1 MEKLILKALPKDRE
15 KLLTSRGV
23 SPADFIH
30 SSKETFD
37 VVPNLVKYDVELPRM
52 PNRTVGIAKQLKA
65 LDSLCSNPLRSSY
78 VLGISS
84 FPSDALAKYL
94 AIHLFNLAQV
104 SWVKRHKPGR
114 SMPMWHRVFG
124 GLGDPLRDK
133 AVDETPALLV
143 LSNINEASSAHKL
156 EKVRDL
162 LEKYSHIPRIVVL
175 SGADPLTFFAQKL
188 YYPINAGLMIGPP
201 NRVDEV

>member
-1 MEKLILKALPKDRE
+1 MERLILKVLPKDRE

-30 SSKETFD
+30 GKERFD
-37 VVPNLVKYDVELPRM
+37 VIPNLVKYDVELPRM
-52 PNRTVGIAKQLKA
+52 PGRAVGTAKQIRA
-65 LDSLCSNPLRSSY
+65 LESICTNPLRSSY

-94 AIHLFNLAQV
+94 AIHIFNAAQAA
-104 SWVKRHKPGR
+104 WVRRHKPGR
-114 SMPMWHRVFG
+114 SMPLWHRVFG

-133 AVDETPALLV
+133 PVDETPSLLV
-143 LSNINEASSAHKL
+143 ISNINEASSAHKL

-162 LEKYSHIPRIVVL
+162 LEKYSMVPRIVVL

-201 NRVDEV
+201 NRVDET

>member
-1 MEKLILKALPKDRE
+1 MERLILKVLPKDRE

-30 SSKETFD
+30 GKERFD
-37 VVPNLVKYDVELPRM
+37 VIPNLVKYDVELPRM
-52 PNRTVGIAKQLKA
+52 PGRAVGTAKQIRA
-65 LDSLCSNPLRSSY
+65 LESICTNPLRSSY

-94 AIHLFNLAQV
+94 AIHIFNEAQAA
-104 SWVKRHKPGR
+104 WVRRHKPGR
-114 SMPMWHRVFG
+114 SMPLWHRVFG

-133 AVDETPALLV
+133 PVDETPSLLV
-143 LSNINEASSAHKL
+143 ISNINEASSAHKL

-162 LEKYSHIPRIVVL
+162 LEKYSMVPRIVVL

-201 NRVDEV
+201 NRVDET

>member
-1 MEKLILKALPKDRE
+1 MERLILKVLPKDRE

-30 SSKETFD
+30 GKERFD
-37 VVPNLVKYDVELPRM
+37 VIPNLVKYDVELPRM
-52 PNRTVGIAKQLKA
+52 PGRAVGTAKQIRA
-65 LDSLCSNPLRSSY
+65 LESICTNPLRSSY

-94 AIHLFNLAQV
+94 AIHIFNVAQAA
-104 SWVKRHKPGR
+104 WVRRHKPGR
-114 SMPMWHRVFG
+114 SMPLWHRVFG

-133 AVDETPALLV
+133 PVDETPSLLV
-143 LSNINEASSAHKL
+143 ISNINEASSAHKL

-162 LEKYSHIPRIVVL
+162 LEKYSMVPRIVVL

-201 NRVDEV
+201 NRVDET